1 MTEYYCYNCEKFVR
15 VAHDR
20 SAFLMFVLIVLGFIS
35 FGIGIILAIIY
46 HVTSPRICLECKQK
60 TLEELPNN
68 MTKKEFI
75 EKKRY

>member
-1 MTEYYCYNCEKFVR
+1 MR

-20 SAFLMFVLIVLGFIS
+20 SAFLMFVLIVGLGWL

-46 HVTSPRICLECKQK
+46 HVTSPRICLECKQE
-60 TLEELPNN
+60 TLEKMPDN